1 MFTNSYFSTQSDA
14 TPITNQKRYH
24 LPFNRRL
31 LELAAFNLKIE
42 KNNYRPNA
50 RPTNGFH
57 NRQLF
62 LERNRSSNRRHFYR
76 LQLVDIQKN
85 TLPLTKKNKGSDA
98 QPVRRRQLTTMD
110 PCVGEL
116 MVRVR

>member
-31 LELAAFNLKIE
+31 LELAAFNLNIKKTIIGQ
-42 KNNYRPNA
+42 NA
-50 RPTNGFH
+50 LPTNGFH

-62 LERNRSSNRRHFYR
+62 
-76 LQLVDIQKN
+76 
-85 TLPLTKKNKGSDA
+85 
-98 QPVRRRQLTTMD
+98 
-110 PCVGEL
+110 
-116 MVRVR
+116 